1 MKSFIR
7 ELKIISPPEL
17 RSLSVFFSPPLFQE
31 AISSWLYIMLLEQLQ
46 SRSFLN
52 IFILQNVTVICAG
65 KRALLQCNPGKMVK
79 VTQARWG
86 DDTAVQC
93 ANATYP
99 DKVLLPRTTTTDSSQ
114 VTDQLRYRCSKQQKC
129 EVEASGPFLGEG
141 SVGIPSSAKYLRVW
155 HECIPDASDILN
167 SWRAK
172 RDVRMQKRGF
182 SASKPSGTGPELL
195 KSYEEGLGT
204 SGSLEVPQSFLG
216 GKSNKQIIANR
227 NESVARKEKRN
238 GGSQESANLARM
250 LDKLLAPSSLNK

>member
-1 MKSFIR
+1 M
-7 ELKIISPPEL
+7 
-17 RSLSVFFSPPLFQE
+17 LFK
-31 AISSWLYIMLLEQLQ
+31 QLQ
-46 SRSFLN
+46 STSFLN

-65 KRALLQCNPGKMVK
+65 KRALLQCSPGKMVK

-86 DDTAVQC
+86 DDTSVPC
-93 ANATYP
+93 ANSTYP
-99 DKVLLPRTTTTDSSQ
+99 GTVLLPRTTTTDSSQ
-114 VTDQLRYRCSKQQKC
+114 VTDQVRNRCSKQQKC

-141 SVGIPSSAKYLRVW
+141 TVGIPSSAKYLRVW
-155 HECIPDASDILN
+155 HECIPDASDILT

-172 RDVRMQKRGF
+172 RDVRMQRRGF
-182 SASKPSGTGPELL
+182 SSSKPSGTGPELM

-204 SGSLEVPQSFLG
+204 SGSLEVQQSFLG

-238 GGSQESANLARM
+238 SGSQESANLARM

>member
-1 MKSFIR
+1 
-7 ELKIISPPEL
+7 
-17 RSLSVFFSPPLFQE
+17 
-31 AISSWLYIMLLEQLQ
+31 MLLKQLQ
-46 SRSFLN
+46 SRIFLN
-52 IFILQNVTVICAG
+52 IYILQNVTVICAG

-86 DDTAVQC
+86 DDTSVPC
-93 ANATYP
+93 ANSTYP
-99 DKVLLPRTTTTDSSQ
+99 GTVLLPRTTTIDSSQ
-114 VTDQLRYRCSKQQKC
+114 VTDQVRNRCSKQQNC
-129 EVEASGPFLGEG
+129 EVEASSPFLGEG
-141 SVGIPSSAKYLRVW
+141 AVGSAKYLRVW
-155 HECIPDASDILN
+155 HECIPDASDILT

-172 RDVRMQKRGF
+172 RDIIMQRRGF
-182 SASKPSGTGPELL
+182 SASKPSGTGPERL

-204 SGSLEVPQSFLG
+204 SGSLEVQQSFLG

>member
-7 ELKIISPPEL
+7 ELKIISPPDL
-17 RSLSVFFSPPLFQE
+17 RSLSVFFSPPLYQKP
-31 AISSWLYIMLLEQLQ
+31 ISSWLYIMSFKQLQ
-46 SRSFLN
+46 STSFLN

-86 DDTAVQC
+86 DDTSMPC
-93 ANATYP
+93 ANSTYP
-99 DKVLLPRTTTTDSSQ
+99 GTVLLPRTTTIDSSQ
-114 VTDQLRYRCSKQQKC
+114 VTDQVRKRCSKQQNC

-141 SVGIPSSAKYLRVW
+141 AVGIPSSAKYLRVW
-155 HECIPDASDILN
+155 HECIPDTSDILT

-172 RDVRMQKRGF
+172 RDVRMQRRGF
-182 SASKPSGTGPELL
+182 SGSKPSGTEPERL

-204 SGSLEVPQSFLG
+204 SSSLEVQQSFLG

-250 LDKLLAPSSLNK
+250 LDKLLAPSSLDK